1 MIRHGLVSLLRGAR
15 LVGLAFALAPF
26 LAAPALAQDVR
37 ACPVDPKPCCAFE
50 PGGGVAAHAPIR
62 MGVNIWTHDLPA
74 AIGDIVS
81 IHPKA
86 LRFAIGPWWK
96 TEEQLPLDA
105 DFDAARAYVDRAF
118 AKREA
123 YYRGEIAN
131 MHELR
136 QRTGAE
142 LHLVIWEPP
151 LTAAEDLAA
160 YKRTKT
166 RKLDRSALPATA
178 RFYAAFLASLS
189 QRGLDVD
196 IVELSNEPDG
206 NWNIAID
213 PDLYLDLVAATR
225 KEAKDHA
232 VRLPAIAG
240 PGVAVLASLARYL
253 GPPERSA
260 RLFSLVDHISAHAWD
275 DRAKHD
281 IVSEARKARA
291 LLDQRGW
298 RGRLMVTEVSVT
310 FPTEDDRARNL
321 GPTRKGPDI
330 VTNRPDYAAAL
341 AATSLGLAAQGF
353 DTLISWQFKDPTWDP
368 YSYGLETS
376 DGKRR
381 PGFAAW
387 RDISARINADRFLA
401 VKRAKEAG
409 AFGLFKQGAANG
421 IVLLNRGPAPESFSV
436 KAGKPAPPT
445 FSCRAADG
453 GVAYDVPPGALTIAR

>member
-1 MIRHGLVSLLRGAR
+1 MIRHGVVPHLRAAYLG
-15 LVGLAFALAPF
+15 VLAFALAPF
-26 LAAPALAQDVR
+26 LAAPAQAAR

-50 PGGGVAAHAPIR
+50 PGSVATHAPIR

-96 TEEQLPLDA
+96 TEEHLPLNA
-105 DFDAARAYVDRAF
+105 NYDAARAYVDRAF

-123 YYRGEIAN
+123 YYRSEIASIRD
-131 MHELR
+131 LR

-151 LTAAEDLAA
+151 LTEAEDLAE
-160 YKRTKT
+160 YNKTKT
-166 RKLDRSALPATA
+166 RKLDRSAAQATA

-206 NWNIAID
+206 NWNISID

-225 KEAKDHA
+225 KEAQEHD

-240 PGVAVLASLARYL
+240 PGVAVLTSLARYL
-253 GPPERSA
+253 GPPARSA
-260 RLFSLVDHISAHAWD
+260 RMFSLVDHISAHAWD

-281 IVSEARKARA
+281 IVAEAGKARA

-298 RGRLMVTEVSVT
+298 RGRMMVTEVSVT
-310 FPTEDDRARNL
+310 FPTEDDRARDL
-321 GPTRKGPDI
+321 GPTRKGDDI

-353 DTLISWQFKDPTWDP
+353 DTLISWQFRDPSWDP
-368 YSYGLETS
+368 FSYGLESS
-376 DGKRR
+376 DGQRR
-381 PGFAAW
+381 PGFGAW
-387 RDISARINADRFLA
+387 RDVSARINADRFLA

-421 IVLLNRGPAPESFSV
+421 IVLLNRGAAPAGYAI
-436 KAGKPAPPT
+436 KAGKPPSAA
-445 FSCRAADG
+445 FGCRAADG
-453 GVAYDVPPGALTIAR
+453 GVAYDVPPGAVTIAQ